1 MWFSEHQG
9 TQNNHFTTSFIVKCF
24 LDNESITTNIL
35 LLKKFSKKFPKISY
49 TVVLKR
55 HTTHFRTENLEIDNH
70 KNFKF
75 RVIFVNIY
83 GVLIMFMNIREY
95 CE

>member
-1 MWFSEHQG
+1 MKVSLQIFYS
-9 TQNNHFTTSFIVKCF
+9 SK
-24 LDNESITTNIL
+24 
-35 LLKKFSKKFPKISY
+35 KKFQKISN
-49 TVVLKR
+49 TVVFKR
-55 HTTHFRTENLEIDNH
+55 HTTNFRAENLEIDNGFSH